1 MGRRSGPT
9 GLWELVRPG
18 TSSESL
24 SPAQAGPY
32 NNIDRRWSGDVPV
45 PNLERAGLPAPSVVR
60 TAKIATLEANAAS
73 RIGYL
78 EEADRQKSAKESA
91 DFCIP
96 QESVFP
102 IARDGAILFPTPQA
116 KCLRRLALC
125 CPGPEVLWK
134 TGCSTRDIS
143 IMALSRDQ
151 VTSPPRR
158 MSCMTPPSGMGNGYF
173 AKTGAVLS
181 TVGHHWSL
189 QTFPSFILPSYGRFS
204 GF

>member
-1 MGRRSGPT
+1 MGNCKAWDIVRVPFPCTSRPVQQYRPALVRRCSGPESRE
-9 GLWELVRPG
+9 GRSPG
-18 TSSESL
+18 
-24 SPAQAGPY
+24 AF
-32 NNIDRRWSGDVPV
+32 RR
-45 PNLERAGLPAPSVVR
+45 
-60 TAKIATLEANAAS
+60 ANSKNRDS
-73 RIGYL
+73 R
-78 EEADRQKSAKESA
+78 DQ
-91 DFCIP
+91 C
-96 QESVFP
+96 
-102 IARDGAILFPTPQA
+102 
-116 KCLRRLALC
+116 RLAHRISRRG
-125 CPGPEVLWK
+125 GPAKSRRKNPQTSASPRNLSSRSLGTGRSSFRPLKPSACDAWLSEVLWK

>member
-1 MGRRSGPT
+1 MFR
-9 GLWELVRPG
+9 
-18 TSSESL
+18 
-24 SPAQAGPY
+24 
-32 NNIDRRWSGDVPV
+32 
-45 PNLERAGLPAPSVVR
+45 
-60 TAKIATLEANAAS
+60 S
-73 RIGYL
+73 RISRGQVSRRL
-78 EEADRQKSAKESA
+78 PSCEQQKSRLSRPMPPRASDISKRRTGKKSAKESA